1 MPSEP
6 SVSGVSSACP
16 ACGESVPAGAS
27 FCPDCGVDIDA
38 SLPARCPDCEERF
51 ADDDR
56 FCSNCGAARSGSRT
70 ATSTASESRRA
81 PGSEPSA
88 SRSDR
93 SASRGSPSDESQRA
107 FRWRVQE
114 HLDAGWEI
122 ERDDGDRVVLV
133 DRGIGS
139 AGVHVLLFLT
149 TGGIGNVL
157 YAWWH
162 YSELAER
169 LRLVR
174 GDSTTPRPPSNAG
187 EGTVETVSAYLLSG
201 LLLLIGGWIA
211 AVAAIG
217 GSSGF
222 ALIGIG
228 FALLGAGTAPPV
240 RRRLKRR
247 HGLAAFGRL
256 RTVDHRVLRPTE
268 RVEEPCVVCGE
279 AFDRGLVRRRR
290 DETVVAGVPLLT
302 HDERYNHYC
311 AGCAR
316 EELFG
321 PGEVPIDD
329 ATDIDRETAASDIDR
344 ETAASEADES
354 ETTEATQ
361 SGVPGET
368 NTDPARER

>member
-1 MPSEP
+1 MPSE
-6 SVSGVSSACP
+6 SSARGVSPACP

-27 FCPDCGVDIDA
+27 FCPDCGVDLDA
-38 SLPARCPDCEERF
+38 YLPARCPDCDERF
-51 ADDDR
+51 AADDR
-56 FCSNCGAARSGSRT
+56 FCSNCGAARSGRG
-70 ATSTASESRRA
+70 AANSTASVSRRG
-81 PGSEPSA
+81 PGSAPST
-88 SRSDR
+88 SRSGR
-93 SASRGSPSDESQRA
+93 PTSPGTPSDESQRA
-107 FRWRVQE
+107 FRRRIQE

-139 AGVHVLLFLT
+139 TGVHVLLFLT
-149 TGGIGNVL
+149 TGGVGNLL
-157 YAWWH
+157 YGWWH

-187 EGTVETVSAYLLSG
+187 EGTVETVSTYLLSG

-211 AVAAIG
+211 TVAAIG

-228 FALLGAGTAPPV
+228 FVLLGAGTAPPV
-240 RRRLKRR
+240 RRRLGRR
-247 HGLAAFGRL
+247 HGLTEFGRL
-256 RTVDHRVLRPTE
+256 RTVDHRVIRPTE

-290 DETVVAGVPLLT
+290 DETVVAGVPLVT

-311 AGCAR
+311 ARCAR

-321 PGEVPIDD
+321 IGKSSVDD
-329 ATDIDRETAASDIDR
+329 TTDADSESVVSEASSSGA
-344 ETAASEADES
+344 AASEEANADP
-354 ETTEATQ
+354 
-361 SGVPGET
+361 V
-368 NTDPARER
+368 RER